1 MTISY
6 PVSLPTSPAPK
17 DMEWGGMTVAGKNV
31 SPYTLGQE
39 TFEWPGNRWRV
50 SVRYPPMTRAQGDA
64 VVAALISLY
73 GVGTFLLGPAGP
85 GKTAKGVATGTP
97 LVNGA
102 NQVGKELV
110 TDGWTISVTG
120 ILKAG
125 DFIQRGSGVTS
136 RLHVVLQDVNSD
148 GSGNATLDIWP
159 RIRESPA
166 DNSAIVVASP
176 KGVFRLVGSEPKW
189 DQDTAYVY
197 GVSFE
202 AEEAL

>member
-6 PVSLPTSPAPK
+6 PVSLPASPAPK
-17 DMEWGGMTVAGKNV
+17 DMEWAGMTVTGKIA
-31 SPYTLGQE
+31 SDFTLSQE

-50 SVRYPPMTRAQGDA
+50 TVRYPAMTRGQADPII
-64 VVAALISLY
+64 AALISLW
-73 GVGTFLLGPAGP
+73 GIGTLLLGPAGP

-102 NQVGKELV
+102 NQTGKTLA
-110 TDGWTISVTG
+110 TDGWTIEITG

-125 DFIQRGSGVTS
+125 DFFQLGSGATS
-136 RLHVVLQDVNSD
+136 RLHMFLLNYDTH
-148 GSGNATLDIWP
+148 ATGDLTVDLWP

-166 DNSAIVVASP
+166 DNSPIVIASP
-176 KGVFRLVGSEPKW
+176 KGIFRLIGNEPTW
-189 DQDTAYVY
+189 EQDEGYIH
-197 GVSFE
+197 GLNFE